1 MKGWED
7 GLRRRNYLEIFQ
19 DDIPSWVLFLVTN
32 GEENA
37 RIHQSSSRGM
47 SAKEYSLKI
56 TQLFKYAPSMVADSK
71 AKMNKLTSKSLR
83 KNVES

>member
-1 MKGWED
+1 M
-7 GLRRRNYLEIFQ
+7 EIFQ

-71 AKMNKLTSKSLR
+71 AKMNKFVMEISNLLVNEYRSGYVVS
-83 KNVES
+83 